1 LKIATWNVNSLR
13 VRLPH
18 VLKWLE
24 REQPDLLAMQET
36 KLKDDDFPAD
46 AFSAYGYVATFAG
59 QSAYN
64 GVAILSRTPPSAV
77 CYDIGGGYVDEQ
89 KRVLGATFGSLRFWS
104 LYVPN
109 GQFVGSD
116 KYRYKLEWLAA
127 LRVLLA
133 DELARHPAV
142 LLVGDFNIAPDD
154 RDVHNPLKWQGK
166 IMCSDAERAALK
178 GIYDLG
184 LDDAFRLFPQ
194 PEKIF
199 SWWDYRAGAFRRN
212 QGLRIDLVLASKG
225 LSQTCRGCR
234 IDKEP
239 RGWERPSDH
248 VPVVAE
254 FTDA

>member
-1 LKIATWNVNSLR
+1 LKVATWNVNSLR

-24 REQPDLLAMQET
+24 REQPDVLALQET
-36 KLKDDDFPAD
+36 KLKDEEFPAD
-46 AFSAYGYVATFAG
+46 AFRDYGYVAAFSG

-64 GVAILSRTPPSAV
+64 GVAILSREAPSS
-77 CYDIGGGYVDEQ
+77 ISFGLGGHYADEQ
-89 KRVLGATFGSLRFWS
+89 KRVLGATFGSLRLWS

-109 GQFVGSD
+109 GQSVDSD

-127 LRVLLA
+127 LRVLLE
-133 DELARHPAV
+133 DELARYPSL

-154 RDVHNPLKWQGK
+154 RDVHNPLAWQGK
-166 IMCSDAERAALK
+166 IMCSPAERAAL
-178 GIYDLG
+178 GAISSLG
-184 LDDAFRLFPQ
+184 LSDTFRLFPQ
-194 PEKIF
+194 AEKVF

-212 QGLRIDLVLASKG
+212 QGLRIDLVLASRA
-225 LSQTCRGCR
+225 LSQTCSGCR

-254 FTDA
+254 FT